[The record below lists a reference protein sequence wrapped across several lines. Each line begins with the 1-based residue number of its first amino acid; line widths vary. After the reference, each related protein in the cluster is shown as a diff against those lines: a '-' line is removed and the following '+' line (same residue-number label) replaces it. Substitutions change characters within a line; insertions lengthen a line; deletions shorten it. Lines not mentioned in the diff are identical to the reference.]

1 MVVAFLSLGFVFLFT
16 ELLIETVP
24 APNRYFVGGVLILW
38 SVLRAWLAWEREKR
52 RRLEDDH
59 EEHDSDNYRR
69 RRR

>member
-16 ELLIETVP
+16 ELMIDTVP

-52 RRLEDDH
+52 RRQEEDN
-59 EEHDSDNYRR
+59 EEHHPDNYRR
-69 RRR
+69 RR